1 MAACGAPPM
10 DPDDTYFIIHCL
22 DHADA
27 LPRRLASHDAHR
39 AYLAAAPVECVLRGP
54 LMSDGGEH
62 MIGSLF
68 LVRARSKEAVM
79 AFSRSDPFYQA
90 GVWQTIH
97 IHPFQPRVDVL
108 GPA

>member
-1 MAACGAPPM
+1 M

-27 LPRRLASHDAHR
+27 LPRRMASHDAHR

-68 LVRARSKEAVM
+68 LVRARSKEAVI
-79 AFSRSDPFYQA
+79 AFNRSDPFYQA

-97 IHPFQPRVDVL
+97 IHQFQPRADVV